1 MNLFENLAAG
11 WFFGW
16 NDVSKY
22 WSLPIFEVSKKILF
36 YLKWVLNN
44 SSGWNKVQVRF
55 YIQSVQLLYSIS
67 LLQTRVVAK
76 EKRNCWS
83 DLGIKTNNS
92 FRLCNRDMLLCGKS
106 ACFAYLILKQYI
118 HSPLPLCS
126 NLRHGIPDREKCDK
140 AVSLLLFFYKSI
152 STLYR

>member
-1 MNLFENLAAG
+1 MKWCVKILIAVN
-11 WFFGW
+11 
-16 NDVSKY
+16 
-22 WSLPIFEVSKKILF
+22 FEVSKKILF

-44 SSGWNKVQVRF
+44 SSGWNTVQVRF

-118 HSPLPLCS
+118 VLSPLCS
-126 NLRHGIPDREKCDK
+126 NLRHGIPANGREKCDK
-140 AVSLLLFFYKSI
+140 AVSHFLFYI
-152 STLYR
+152 